1 MYIVKEVG
9 SMENFKKDLEKCAHV
24 YEVSKRHLEV
34 FITSI
39 GAFGVYEI
47 LNKYGYKVSGANGRG
62 GRIYRNGSKVVVLY
76 FEEG

>member
-1 MYIVKEVG
+1 
-9 SMENFKKDLEKCAHV
+9 MENFKKDLEKCAHV

-34 FITSI
+34 FTVPI
-39 GAFGVYEI
+39 GAFNVYEV
-47 LNKYGYKVSGANGRG
+47 LTKYGYKASGANGRG